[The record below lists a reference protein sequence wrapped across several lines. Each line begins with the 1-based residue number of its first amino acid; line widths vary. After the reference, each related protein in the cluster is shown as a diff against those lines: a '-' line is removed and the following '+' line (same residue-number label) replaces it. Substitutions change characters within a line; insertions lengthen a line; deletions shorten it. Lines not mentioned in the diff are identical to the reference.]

1 MSGIA
6 HNLLP
11 IEEFENQIEQMRMHK
26 SAKDGLALKKP
37 LLLLLLIADIEKQKI
52 PENRITFSQ
61 VEADLANLIALFG
74 GRATT
79 KPAPEQPFYH
89 LKSSPFWQLH
99 NLPEKARISAV
110 KSLSSKEL
118 RDNEVFAELPK
129 HIFQLI
135 KHSPENRARIAEFIL
150 RKWWPETL
158 HEEMRQQL
166 GLRYKNYVV
175 KKIRDPDFAQAVLD
189 NYRHQCAFCGFS
201 AHLNNVS
208 FGLDAAHIKWHAS
221 NGPDELANGLALCK
235 LHHWSLDRGVLTL
248 TKDLTLMIA
257 KNFVAKESESIN
269 QIEKMQGRQMR
280 EPRSDG
286 PGPVFVEWHRENVFM
301 G

>member
-1 MSGIA
+1 MSGES

-11 IEEFENQIEQMRMHK
+11 IEAFENQIEQMRMHK

-52 PENRITFSQ
+52 SENRISFTQ
-61 VEADLANLIALFG
+61 IEGDLANLISLYG
-74 GRATT
+74 GRSTA
-79 KPAPEQPFYH
+79 KPGPEQPFYH
-89 LKSSPFWQLH
+89 LKTSPFWKLH
-99 NLPEKARISAV
+99 VPPTVNIATGR
-110 KSLSSKEL
+110 SLTPKEL
-118 RDNEVFAELPK
+118 RDDGIYAELPK

-158 HEEMRQQL
+158 HEEIRQWL

-221 NGPDELANGLALCK
+221 NGPDDPTNGLALCK
-235 LHHWSLDRGVLTL
+235 LHHWSLDRGVITL
-248 TKDLTLMIA
+248 TKELTLKIS
-257 KNFVAKESESIN
+257 KSFVAKEQESIN
-269 QIEKMQGRQMR
+269 QLEKMEGRQIR
-280 EPRSDG
+280 EPRLIT
-286 PGPVFVEWHRENVFM
+286 PAPIFIEWHRQNVFM